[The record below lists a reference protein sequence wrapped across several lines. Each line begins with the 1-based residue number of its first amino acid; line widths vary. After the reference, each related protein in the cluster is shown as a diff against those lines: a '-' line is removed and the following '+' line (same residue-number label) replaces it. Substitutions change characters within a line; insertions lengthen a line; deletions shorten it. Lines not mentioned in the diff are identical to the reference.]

1 VAAPVVVEKAVTKSA
16 KKDNKKN
23 AAKVVEPVK
32 VEEKIPEPVKK
43 VAAPLN
49 KLGSDD
55 DSDSGLEWNDVKAK
69 KIFHQPKPQN

>member
-1 VAAPVVVEKAVTKSA
+1 MAAPVVVKKVATKSA
-16 KKDNKKN
+16 KEDKKN